1 MGCITLKRQI
11 IIKKKNT
18 LKDLTI
24 TSGQFV
30 KEGLG
35 DLYSNYELCDY
46 IGKGGF
52 GRVYKVRHKLSN
64 QFRAMKIIQCK
75 SSSEHH
81 SSSSAINKEINIL
94 KNLDHPNIIKV
105 YEFYQSEKYVY
116 IINELCTGGEL
127 FDKIVDVKHFSESVA
142 CNIMRQ
148 ILSVVAYCHENG
160 VIHRDLKPENILIES
175 SEEKNKEFF
184 HIKVIDFG
192 TCEILKKK
200 KLTEQ
205 IGTSFYIAP
214 EVLKNGYNEKCDLW
228 SCGVILYILLC
239 GSPPFYGKNEKEI
252 FRKIIDGNFT
262 FRHKIW
268 NKISNEAKNLVLK
281 LLQVNPDKRLSA
293 KEALEDVWFQKNINV
308 NANQIDNKNSNN
320 FKIFI
325 KNITEFCAEQKL
337 QQATLAF
344 LVHNFAPKDELDEL
358 RKIFFAFDKNGDGK
372 LSKEEFVTGLTNN
385 NNNLNSLL
393 KENNNIQGLLKNIDQ
408 DNNGYIGFEE
418 FLIASINKEKI
429 LTEQNLKMAFNVF
442 DRDKSGGISQ
452 NELKYILGEY
462 NVNAK
467 EHLWHKMIQQID
479 LNQDGQISYE
489 EFHKMMM
496 DVIHNKNKRFSMQLK
511 KLLLSDNNLDENPMK
526 NNETIFESRPK
537 KSLLKSKS
545 DLHLKKYLIAEDED
559 EDKLNLIKNKN
570 NDNKQKDEN
579 KNKTEIVYKE
589 KK

>member
-1 MGCITLKRQI
+1 M
-11 IIKKKNT
+11 
-18 LKDLTI
+18 KDLTI
-24 TSGQFV
+24 ASGQFV
-30 KEGLG
+30 KEGIG
-35 DLYSNYELCDY
+35 DLYSNYELCNY

-64 QFRAMKIIQCK
+64 QYRAMKIIQCK
-75 SSSEHH
+75 STSENH
-81 SSSSAINKEINIL
+81 SIAINKEINIL

-105 YEFYQSEKYVY
+105 YEFYSSEKYVY

-127 FDKIVDVKHFSESVA
+127 FDKIVDVKHFSESAA

-148 ILSVVAYCHENG
+148 LLSAVAYCHENG

-175 SEEKNKEFF
+175 SEEKDKEFF
-184 HIKVIDFG
+184 QIKVIDFG

-252 FRKIIDGNFT
+252 FRKILDGNFT

-268 NKISNEAKNLVLK
+268 NKISTEAKNLVLK
-281 LLQVNPDKRLSA
+281 LLQVNPAKRLSA
-293 KEALEDVWFQKNINV
+293 QDALEDVWFKKNFNINSLE
-308 NANQIDNKNSNN
+308 NSSS
-320 FKIFI
+320 FKYFL

-358 RKIFFAFDKNGDGK
+358 KKIFFAFDKNGDGK
-372 LSKEEFVTGLTNN
+372 LSKEEFVKGLSNN
-385 NNNLNSLL
+385 NTSLNSIL
-393 KENNNIQGLLKNIDQ
+393 KRDSSIKDLLKNIDS
-408 DNNGYIGFEE
+408 DNNGYISFEE

-429 LTEQNLKMAFNVF
+429 LTEKNLKMAFDVF
-442 DRDKSGGISQ
+442 DRDKSGGICQ

-467 EHLWHKMIQQID
+467 EHLWQKMIQQID

-496 DVIHNKNKRFSMQLK
+496 DVINNKNKRFSMEIQ
-511 KLLLSDNNLDENPMK
+511 KLLLMDDSMLGNSKQNATVYESRSKKNLFDSKDSSINLK
-526 NNETIFESRPK
+526 CNNEEN
-537 KSLLKSKS
+537 SKS
-545 DLHLKKYLIAEDED
+545 
-559 EDKLNLIKNKN
+559 N
-570 NDNKQKDEN
+570 NNGVIIFNEGK
-579 KNKTEIVYKE
+579 
-589 KK
+589 

>member
-1 MGCITLKRQI
+1 
-11 IIKKKNT
+11 
-18 LKDLTI
+18 
-24 TSGQFV
+24 
-30 KEGLG
+30 
-35 DLYSNYELCDY
+35 
-46 IGKGGF
+46 
-52 GRVYKVRHKLSN
+52 
-64 QFRAMKIIQCK
+64 MKIIQCK
-75 SSSEHH
+75 SSTENH
-81 SSSSAINKEINIL
+81 SSAINKEINIL
-94 KNLDHPNIIKV
+94 KDLDHPNILKV
-105 YEFYQSEKYVY
+105 YEFYSSEKYIY

-127 FDKIVDVKHFSESVA
+127 FDKIVDVKYFSESVA

-148 ILSVVAYCHENG
+148 LLSAVAYCHEKG

-175 SEEKNKEFF
+175 SEEKDKEFF

-252 FRKIIDGNFT
+252 FKKILDGNFS

-268 NKISNEAKNLVLK
+268 NKISTEGKNLVLK
-281 LLQVNPDKRLSA
+281 LLQVNPMKRLSA
-293 KEALEDVWFQKNINV
+293 QEALEDVWFKKNLNINTLEKE
-308 NANQIDNKNSNN
+308 KNSHGY
-320 FKIFI
+320 KIFL

-344 LVHNFAPKDELDEL
+344 LVHNFAPKEELYEL
-358 RKIFFAFDKNGDGK
+358 KKIFFAFDKNGDGK

-385 NNNLNSLL
+385 NNNLNTIL
-393 KENNNIQGLLKNIDQ
+393 KGDSSIEGLLKNIDS

-429 LTEQNLKMAFNVF
+429 LTEKNLKLAFDVF
-442 DRDKSGGISQ
+442 DRDKSGKISQ

-467 EHLWHKMIQQID
+467 EHLWQKMIQQID

-496 DVIHNKNKRFSMQLK
+496 DVINNKNKRFSMQIK
-511 KLLLSDNNLDENPMK
+511 KLLLMDNNENSDNNDISEINRTAIFK
-526 NNETIFESRPK
+526 NAKQNATVYESRPK
-537 KSLLKSKS
+537 NNLL
-545 DLHLKKYLIAEDED
+545 EE
-559 EDKLNLIKNKN
+559 
-570 NDNKQKDEN
+570 
-579 KNKTEIVYKE
+579 KNKTDINNDDKDKNKDEGEDKDKDKDKNKDEGEDKDKDKNKDDDKNKE
-589 KK
+589 KEKDNDGDKDGDNKKNNIEPIILKKE

>member
-1 MGCITLKRQI
+1 M
-11 IIKKKNT
+11 
-18 LKDLTI
+18 
-24 TSGQFV
+24 
-30 KEGLG
+30 G
-35 DLYSNYELCDY
+35 DLYSNYELCNY

-64 QFRAMKIIQCK
+64 QYRAMKIIQCK
-75 SSSEHH
+75 SSSEQHTL
-81 SSSSAINKEINIL
+81 AINKEINIL

-105 YEFYQSEKYVY
+105 YEFYSSEKYVY

-148 ILSVVAYCHENG
+148 LLSAIAYCHEKG

-175 SEEKNKEFF
+175 SEEKNKDFF
-184 HIKVIDFG
+184 NIKVIDFG

-252 FRKIIDGNFT
+252 FKKILDGNFT

-268 NKISNEAKNLVLK
+268 NKISTEAKNLVLK
-281 LLQVNPDKRLSA
+281 LLQVNPTKRISA
-293 KEALEDVWFQKNINV
+293 QEALEDVWFQKNLSIN
-308 NANQIDNKNSNN
+308 NPLENSHNSNN
-320 FKIFI
+320 YKLFI

-344 LVHNFAPKDELDEL
+344 LVHNFAPKEELDEL
-358 RKIFFAFDKNGDGK
+358 KKIFFAFDKNGDGK
-372 LSKEEFVTGLTNN
+372 LSKEEFVKGLTNN
-385 NNNLNSLL
+385 NTNLNTIL
-393 KENNNIQGLLKNIDQ
+393 KSDSSIEGLLKNIDS

-429 LTEQNLKMAFNVF
+429 LTEKNLKLAFNVF

-452 NELKYILGEY
+452 NELKYILGEH

-467 EHLWHKMIQQID
+467 EHLWQKMIEQID

-496 DVIHNKNKRFSMQLK
+496 DVINNKNKRFSMQLK
-511 KLLLSDNNLDENPMK
+511 KLLLMDTNTEMDRSILGTNKQNA
-526 NNETIFESRPK
+526 TVFESRPK
-537 KSLLKSKS
+537 KNILES
-545 DLHLKKYLIAEDED
+545 
-559 EDKLNLIKNKN
+559 N
-570 NDNKQKDEN
+570 NDLLNFD
-579 KNKTEIVYKE
+579 KNDKKKKEE
-589 KK
+589 KKNIENHENNENENIAIYKDIK

>member
-1 MGCITLKRQI
+1 M
-11 IIKKKNT
+11 KKNT
-18 LKDLTI
+18 LRDLTI

-30 KEGLG
+30 KEGIG
-35 DLYSNYELCDY
+35 DLYSNYELCNY

-52 GRVYKVRHKLSN
+52 GRVYKVHHKLSN
-64 QFRAMKIIQCK
+64 QYRAMKIIKCK
-75 SSSEHH
+75 STTDNH
-81 SSSSAINKEINIL
+81 SSTINKEINIL

-105 YEFYQSEKYVY
+105 YEFFQSEKYVY

-127 FDKIVDVKHFSESVA
+127 FDKIVDVKFFSENVA

-148 ILSVVAYCHENG
+148 LLSAVAYCHENG
-160 VIHRDLKPENILIES
+160 VIHRDLKPENILIEN
-175 SEEKNKEFF
+175 SEEKDKEFF

-214 EVLKNGYNEKCDLW
+214 EVIKNSYNEKCDLW

-252 FRKIIDGNFT
+252 FKKIIEGNFT

-281 LLQVNPDKRLSA
+281 LLQVNPDKRISA
-293 KEALEDVWFQKNINV
+293 KDSLEDIWFKKNINM
-308 NANQIDNKNSNN
+308 NSLENNKKSSNYRL
-320 FKIFI
+320 FL

-337 QQATLAF
+337 QQATLTF
-344 LVHNFAPKDELDEL
+344 LVHNFAPKDELNEL
-358 RKIFFAFDKNGDGK
+358 KKIFFAFDKNGDGK
-372 LSKEEFVTGLTNN
+372 ISKEEFVTGLSNN
-385 NNNLNSLL
+385 NDNLNSLL
-393 KENNNIQGLLKNIDQ
+393 KEDDNIQGLINNMDQ

-429 LTEQNLKMAFNVF
+429 LTEKNLKMAFNVF

-452 NELKYILGEY
+452 NELKFILGEY

-467 EHLWHKMIQQID
+467 EHLWKKMIQQID

-511 KLLLSDNNLDENPMK
+511 KLLLMDNNLDIDDSIMDNKKKSNVTFLGP
-526 NNETIFESRPK
+526 RPK
-537 KSLLKSKS
+537 GNLLRSKTVLS
-545 DLHLKKYLIAEDED
+545 FKRHLIDKDDKDDMDKK
-559 EDKLNLIKNKN
+559 
-570 NDNKQKDEN
+570 DNKTN
-579 KNKTEIVYKE
+579 K
-589 KK
+589 KKK

>member
-1 MGCITLKRQI
+1 M
-11 IIKKKNT
+11 
-18 LKDLTI
+18 KDLTI
-24 TSGQFV
+24 ASGQFV
-30 KEGLG
+30 KEGIG
-35 DLYSNYELCDY
+35 DLYSNYELCNY

-64 QFRAMKIIQCK
+64 QYRAMKIIQCK
-75 SSSEHH
+75 STSENH
-81 SSSSAINKEINIL
+81 SIAINKEINIL

-105 YEFYQSEKYVY
+105 YEFYSSEKYVY

-127 FDKIVDVKHFSESVA
+127 FDKIVDVKHFSESAA

-148 ILSVVAYCHENG
+148 LLSAVAYCHENG

-175 SEEKNKEFF
+175 SEEKDKEFF
-184 HIKVIDFG
+184 QIKVIDFG

-252 FRKIIDGNFT
+252 FRKILDGNFT

-268 NKISNEAKNLVLK
+268 NKISTEAKNLVLK
-281 LLQVNPDKRLSA
+281 LLQVNPAKRLSA
-293 KEALEDVWFQKNINV
+293 QEALEDVWFKKNFNINSLE
-308 NANQIDNKNSNN
+308 NSSS
-320 FKIFI
+320 FKYFL

-358 RKIFFAFDKNGDGK
+358 KKIFFAFDKNGDGK
-372 LSKEEFVTGLTNN
+372 LSKEEFVKGLSNN
-385 NNNLNSLL
+385 NTSLNSIL
-393 KENNNIQGLLKNIDQ
+393 KRDSSIKDLLKNIDS
-408 DNNGYIGFEE
+408 DNNGYISFEE

-429 LTEQNLKMAFNVF
+429 LTEKNLKMAFDVF
-442 DRDKSGGISQ
+442 DRDKSGGICQ

-467 EHLWHKMIQQID
+467 EHLWQKMIQQID

-496 DVIHNKNKRFSMQLK
+496 DVINNKNKRFSMEIQ
-511 KLLLSDNNLDENPMK
+511 KLLLMEDTMLGNSKQNATVYESRSKKNLFDSKGSSINLK
-526 NNETIFESRPK
+526 SNNEENNKSNNNGVIIF
-537 KSLLKSKS
+537 
-545 DLHLKKYLIAEDED
+545 
-559 EDKLNLIKNKN
+559 
-570 NDNKQKDEN
+570 
-579 KNKTEIVYKE
+579 KE
-589 KK
+589 GK

>member
-1 MGCITLKRQI
+1 M
-11 IIKKKNT
+11 
-18 LKDLTI
+18 
-24 TSGQFV
+24 
-30 KEGLG
+30 G
-35 DLYSNYELCDY
+35 DLYSNYELCNY

-64 QFRAMKIIQCK
+64 QYRAMKIIQCK
-75 SSSEHH
+75 SSSEQHTL
-81 SSSSAINKEINIL
+81 AINKEINIL

-105 YEFYQSEKYVY
+105 YEFYSSEKYVY

-142 CNIMRQ
+142 CYIMRQ
-148 ILSVVAYCHENG
+148 LLSAIAYCHEKG

-175 SEEKNKEFF
+175 SEEKNKDFF
-184 HIKVIDFG
+184 NIKVIDFG

-252 FRKIIDGNFT
+252 FKKILDGNFT

-268 NKISNEAKNLVLK
+268 NKISTEAKNLVLK
-281 LLQVNPDKRLSA
+281 LLQVNPTKRISA
-293 KEALEDVWFQKNINV
+293 QEALDDVWFQKNFSIN
-308 NANQIDNKNSNN
+308 NPLENSHNSNN
-320 FKIFI
+320 YKLFI

-344 LVHNFAPKDELDEL
+344 LVHNFAPKEELDEL
-358 RKIFFAFDKNGDGK
+358 KKIFFAFDKNGDGK
-372 LSKEEFVTGLTNN
+372 LSKEEFVKGLTNN
-385 NNNLNSLL
+385 NTNLNTIL
-393 KENNNIQGLLKNIDQ
+393 KSDSSIEGLLKNIDS

-429 LTEQNLKMAFNVF
+429 LTEKNLKLAFNVF

-452 NELKYILGEY
+452 NELKYILGEH

-467 EHLWHKMIQQID
+467 EHLWQKMIEQID

-496 DVIHNKNKRFSMQLK
+496 DVINNKNKRFSMQLK
-511 KLLLSDNNLDENPMK
+511 KLLLMDTNTEVDRSILGTNKQNA
-526 NNETIFESRPK
+526 TVFESRPK
-537 KSLLKSKS
+537 KNILES
-545 DLHLKKYLIAEDED
+545 
-559 EDKLNLIKNKN
+559 N
-570 NDNKQKDEN
+570 NDILNFD
-579 KNKTEIVYKE
+579 KNDKKKEEE
-589 KK
+589 KKNIENHENHENNENENIAIYKDIK

>member
-1 MGCITLKRQI
+1 
-11 IIKKKNT
+11 
-18 LKDLTI
+18 
-24 TSGQFV
+24 
-30 KEGLG
+30 
-35 DLYSNYELCDY
+35 
-46 IGKGGF
+46 
-52 GRVYKVRHKLSN
+52 
-64 QFRAMKIIQCK
+64 MKIIQCK
-75 SSSEHH
+75 SSTENH
-81 SSSSAINKEINIL
+81 SSAINKEINIL
-94 KNLDHPNIIKV
+94 KDLDHPNILKV
-105 YEFYQSEKYVY
+105 YEFYSSEKYIY

-127 FDKIVDVKHFSESVA
+127 FDKIVDVKYFSESVA

-148 ILSVVAYCHENG
+148 LLSAVAYCHEKG

-175 SEEKNKEFF
+175 SEEKDKEFF

-252 FRKIIDGNFT
+252 FKKILDGNFS

-268 NKISNEAKNLVLK
+268 NKISTEGKNLVLK
-281 LLQVNPDKRLSA
+281 LLQVNPMKRLSA
-293 KEALEDVWFQKNINV
+293 QEALEDVWFKKNLNINTLEKE
-308 NANQIDNKNSNN
+308 KNSHGY
-320 FKIFI
+320 KIFL

-344 LVHNFAPKDELDEL
+344 LVHNFAPKEELYEL
-358 RKIFFAFDKNGDGK
+358 KKIFFAFDKNGDGK

-385 NNNLNSLL
+385 NNNLNTIL
-393 KENNNIQGLLKNIDQ
+393 KGDSSIEGLLKNIDS

-429 LTEQNLKMAFNVF
+429 LTEKNLKLAFDVF
-442 DRDKSGGISQ
+442 DRDKSGKISQ

-467 EHLWHKMIQQID
+467 EHLWQKMIQQID

-496 DVIHNKNKRFSMQLK
+496 DVINNKNKRFSMQIK
-511 KLLLSDNNLDENPMK
+511 KLLLMDNNENSDNNDISEINRTAIFK
-526 NNETIFESRPK
+526 NAKQNATVYESRPK
-537 KSLLKSKS
+537 NNLL
-545 DLHLKKYLIAEDED
+545 EE
-559 EDKLNLIKNKN
+559 
-570 NDNKQKDEN
+570 
-579 KNKTEIVYKE
+579 KNKTDINNDDKDKNKDEGEDKDKDKDKNKDEGEDKDKDKNKDDDKDKE
-589 KK
+589 KEKDNDGDKDGDNKKNNIEPIILKKE

>member
-1 MGCITLKRQI
+1 M
-11 IIKKKNT
+11 
-18 LKDLTI
+18 
-24 TSGQFV
+24 
-30 KEGLG
+30 G
-35 DLYSNYELCDY
+35 DLYSNYELCNY

-64 QFRAMKIIQCK
+64 QYRAMKIIQCK
-75 SSSEHH
+75 SSSEQHTL
-81 SSSSAINKEINIL
+81 AINKEINIL

-105 YEFYQSEKYVY
+105 YEFYSSEKYVY

-148 ILSVVAYCHENG
+148 LLSAIAYCHEKG

-175 SEEKNKEFF
+175 SEEKNKDFF
-184 HIKVIDFG
+184 NIKVIDFG

-252 FRKIIDGNFT
+252 FKKILDGNFT

-268 NKISNEAKNLVLK
+268 NKISTEAKNLVLK
-281 LLQVNPDKRLSA
+281 LLQVNPTKRISA
-293 KEALEDVWFQKNINV
+293 QEALEDVWFQKNLSIN
-308 NANQIDNKNSNN
+308 NPLENSHNSNN
-320 FKIFI
+320 YKLFI

-344 LVHNFAPKDELDEL
+344 LVHNFAPKEELDEL
-358 RKIFFAFDKNGDGK
+358 KKIFFAFDKNGDGK
-372 LSKEEFVTGLTNN
+372 LSKEEFVKGLTNN
-385 NNNLNSLL
+385 NTNLNTIL
-393 KENNNIQGLLKNIDQ
+393 KSDSSIEGLLKNIDS

-429 LTEQNLKMAFNVF
+429 LTEKNLKLAFNVF

-452 NELKYILGEY
+452 NELKYILGEH

-467 EHLWHKMIQQID
+467 EHLWQKMIEQID

-496 DVIHNKNKRFSMQLK
+496 DVINNKNKRFSMQLK
-511 KLLLSDNNLDENPMK
+511 KLLLMDANTEMDRSILGTNKQNA
-526 NNETIFESRPK
+526 TVFESRPK
-537 KSLLKSKS
+537 KNILES
-545 DLHLKKYLIAEDED
+545 
-559 EDKLNLIKNKN
+559 N
-570 NDNKQKDEN
+570 NDLLNFD
-579 KNKTEIVYKE
+579 KNDKKKEEE
-589 KK
+589 KKNIENNENIAIYKDIK

>member
-1 MGCITLKRQI
+1 
-11 IIKKKNT
+11 
-18 LKDLTI
+18 
-24 TSGQFV
+24 
-30 KEGLG
+30 
-35 DLYSNYELCDY
+35 
-46 IGKGGF
+46 
-52 GRVYKVRHKLSN
+52 
-64 QFRAMKIIQCK
+64 MKIIQCK
-75 SSSEHH
+75 SISDNH
-81 SSSSAINKEINIL
+81 SSTINKEINIL

-127 FDKIVDVKHFSESVA
+127 FDKIVDVKFFSENVA
-142 CNIMRQ
+142 SNIMRQ
-148 ILSVVAYCHENG
+148 LLSAVAYCHENG
-160 VIHRDLKPENILIES
+160 VIHRDLKPENILIEN
-175 SEEKNKEFF
+175 SEEKDKEFF

-214 EVLKNGYNEKCDLW
+214 EVIKNSYNEKCDLW

-252 FRKIIDGNFT
+252 FKKIIEGNFT

-268 NKISNEAKNLVLK
+268 NKISTEAKNLVLK
-281 LLQVNPDKRLSA
+281 LLKVNPDKRLSA
-293 KEALEDVWFQKNINV
+293 KEALEDIWFKKNVTLNSLE
-308 NANQIDNKNSNN
+308 NNKKSSNYRL
-320 FKIFI
+320 FL

-344 LVHNFAPKDELDEL
+344 LVHNFAPKEELNEL
-358 RKIFFAFDKNGDGK
+358 KKIFFAFDKNGDGK
-372 LSKEEFVTGLTNN
+372 ISKEEFVTGLSNN
-385 NNNLNSLL
+385 NNNLNSIL
-393 KENNNIQGLLKNIDQ
+393 KEDDNIQGLLNNIDQ

-429 LTEQNLKMAFNVF
+429 LTEKNLKMAFNVF

-452 NELKYILGEY
+452 NELKFILGEY

-467 EHLWHKMIQQID
+467 EHLWKKMIQQID

-511 KLLLSDNNLDENPMK
+511 KLLLMDNNLDIDDSIMDNKKK
-526 NNETIFESRPK
+526 NNVTFLGPRPK
-537 KSLLKSKS
+537 GNLLRSKTVLS
-545 DLHLKKYLIAEDED
+545 FKNHMIDK
-559 EDKLNLIKNKN
+559 EDK
-570 NDNKQKDEN
+570 DDKDKKCKKDKKEN
-579 KNKTEIVYKE
+579 K
-589 KK
+589 KKK

>member
-1 MGCITLKRQI
+1 
-11 IIKKKNT
+11 
-18 LKDLTI
+18 
-24 TSGQFV
+24 
-30 KEGLG
+30 
-35 DLYSNYELCDY
+35 
-46 IGKGGF
+46 
-52 GRVYKVRHKLSN
+52 
-64 QFRAMKIIQCK
+64 MKIIQCK
-75 SSSEHH
+75 SSTENH
-81 SSSSAINKEINIL
+81 SSAINKEINIL
-94 KNLDHPNIIKV
+94 KDLDHPNILKV
-105 YEFYQSEKYVY
+105 YEFYSSEKYIY

-127 FDKIVDVKHFSESVA
+127 FDKIVDVKYFSESVA

-148 ILSVVAYCHENG
+148 LLSAVAYCHEKG

-175 SEEKNKEFF
+175 SEEKDKEFF

-252 FRKIIDGNFT
+252 FKKILDGNFS

-268 NKISNEAKNLVLK
+268 NKISTEGKNLVLK
-281 LLQVNPDKRLSA
+281 LLQVNPMKRLSA
-293 KEALEDVWFQKNINV
+293 QEALEDVWFKKNLNINTLEKE
-308 NANQIDNKNSNN
+308 KNSHGY
-320 FKIFI
+320 KIFL

-344 LVHNFAPKDELDEL
+344 LVHNFAPKEELYEL
-358 RKIFFAFDKNGDGK
+358 KKIFFAFDKNGDGK

-385 NNNLNSLL
+385 NNNLNTIL
-393 KENNNIQGLLKNIDQ
+393 KGDSSIEGLLKNIDS

-429 LTEQNLKMAFNVF
+429 LTEKNLKLAFDVF
-442 DRDKSGGISQ
+442 DRDKSGKISQ

-467 EHLWHKMIQQID
+467 EHLWQKMIQQID

-496 DVIHNKNKRFSMQLK
+496 DVINNKNKRFSMQIK
-511 KLLLSDNNLDENPMK
+511 KLLLMDNNENSDNNDISEINRTAIFK
-526 NNETIFESRPK
+526 NAKQNATVYESRPK
-537 KSLLKSKS
+537 NNLLEEKNKT
-545 DLHLKKYLIAEDED
+545 DINNDDKDKNKDEGEDKDKDKNKNEGEDKDKDKNKD
-559 EDKLNLIKNKN
+559 EDKEKEKDKDKDEDNKKN
-570 NDNKQKDEN
+570 NIEP
-579 KNKTEIVYKE
+579 IILKE
-589 KK
+589 E

>member
-1 MGCITLKRQI
+1 
-11 IIKKKNT
+11 
-18 LKDLTI
+18 
-24 TSGQFV
+24 
-30 KEGLG
+30 
-35 DLYSNYELCDY
+35 
-46 IGKGGF
+46 
-52 GRVYKVRHKLSN
+52 
-64 QFRAMKIIQCK
+64 MKIIQCK
-75 SSSEHH
+75 SSTENH
-81 SSSSAINKEINIL
+81 SSAINKEINIL
-94 KNLDHPNIIKV
+94 KDLDHPNILKV
-105 YEFYQSEKYVY
+105 YEFYSSEKYIY

-127 FDKIVDVKHFSESVA
+127 FDKIVDVKYFSESVA

-148 ILSVVAYCHENG
+148 LLSAVAYCHEKG

-175 SEEKNKEFF
+175 SEEKDKEFF

-252 FRKIIDGNFT
+252 FKKILDGNFS

-268 NKISNEAKNLVLK
+268 NKISTEGKNLVLK
-281 LLQVNPDKRLSA
+281 LLQVNPMKRLSA
-293 KEALEDVWFQKNINV
+293 QEALEDVWFQKNLNINTLEKE
-308 NANQIDNKNSNN
+308 KNSHGY
-320 FKIFI
+320 KIFL

-344 LVHNFAPKDELDEL
+344 LVHNFAPKEELYEL
-358 RKIFFAFDKNGDGK
+358 KKIFFAFDKNGDGK

-385 NNNLNSLL
+385 NNNLNTIL
-393 KENNNIQGLLKNIDQ
+393 KGDSSIEGLLKNIDS

-429 LTEQNLKMAFNVF
+429 LTEKNLKLAFDVF
-442 DRDKSGGISQ
+442 DRDKSGKISQ

-467 EHLWHKMIQQID
+467 EHLWQKMIQQID

-496 DVIHNKNKRFSMQLK
+496 DVINNKNKRFSMQIK
-511 KLLLSDNNLDENPMK
+511 KLLLMDNNENSDNNDISEINRTAIFK
-526 NNETIFESRPK
+526 NAKQNATVYESRPK
-537 KSLLKSKS
+537 NNLL
-545 DLHLKKYLIAEDED
+545 EE
-559 EDKLNLIKNKN
+559 
-570 NDNKQKDEN
+570 
-579 KNKTEIVYKE
+579 KNKTDINNDDKDKNKDEGEDKDKDKDKNKDEGEDKDKDKNKDDDKDKE
-589 KK
+589 KEKDNDGDKDGDNKKNNIEPIILKKE

>member
-1 MGCITLKRQI
+1 
-11 IIKKKNT
+11 
-18 LKDLTI
+18 
-24 TSGQFV
+24 
-30 KEGLG
+30 
-35 DLYSNYELCDY
+35 
-46 IGKGGF
+46 
-52 GRVYKVRHKLSN
+52 
-64 QFRAMKIIQCK
+64 MKIIKCK
-75 SSSEHH
+75 SSSEYH
-81 SSSSAINKEINIL
+81 SSAINKEINIL

-105 YEFYQSEKYVY
+105 YEFYQSEKYIY

-127 FDKIVDVKHFSESVA
+127 FDKIVDVKYFSENVA
-142 CNIMRQ
+142 SNIMRQ
-148 ILSVVAYCHENG
+148 LLSVVAYCHENG

-175 SEEKNKEFF
+175 SEEKDKEFF

-228 SCGVILYILLC
+228 SCGVILYILLS

-252 FRKIIDGNFT
+252 FKKILEGNFT

-268 NKISNEAKNLVLK
+268 NKISNEAKSLVLK
-281 LLQVNPDKRLSA
+281 LLQVNPNKRLSA
-293 KEALEDVWFQKNINV
+293 KEALEDVWFQKNLNINV
-308 NANQIDNKNSNN
+308 NQIDNKNSNN
-320 FKIFI
+320 FQIFI

-344 LVHNFAPKDELDEL
+344 LVHNFAPKEELDEL
-358 RKIFFAFDKNGDGK
+358 KKIFFAFDKNGDGK

-385 NNNLNSLL
+385 NNSLNSLL
-393 KENNNIQGLLKNIDQ
+393 KKNNSIQGLLKNIDQ

-467 EHLWHKMIQQID
+467 EHLWKKMIQQID

-489 EFHKMMM
+489 EFRKMMM
-496 DVIHNKNKRFSMQLK
+496 DVINNKNKRFSMQLK
-511 KLLLSDNNLDENPMK
+511 KLLLKDNNLDDDNLIENPMK
-526 NNETIFESRPK
+526 NNENAFGSRPK
-537 KSLLKSKS
+537 NSLLKSKS
-545 DLHLKKYLIAEDED
+545 YLHLKKRLIAEDD
-559 EDKLNLIKNKN
+559 
-570 NDNKQKDEN
+570 DEN
-579 KNKTEIVYKE
+579 DLNEIKI
-589 KK
+589 

>member
-1 MGCITLKRQI
+1 
-11 IIKKKNT
+11 
-18 LKDLTI
+18 
-24 TSGQFV
+24 
-30 KEGLG
+30 
-35 DLYSNYELCDY
+35 
-46 IGKGGF
+46 
-52 GRVYKVRHKLSN
+52 
-64 QFRAMKIIQCK
+64 MKIIQCK
-75 SSSEHH
+75 SSTENH
-81 SSSSAINKEINIL
+81 SSAINKEINIL
-94 KNLDHPNIIKV
+94 KDLDHPNILKV
-105 YEFYQSEKYVY
+105 YEFYSSEKYIY

-127 FDKIVDVKHFSESVA
+127 FDKIVDVKYFSESVA

-148 ILSVVAYCHENG
+148 LLSAVAYCHEKG

-175 SEEKNKEFF
+175 SEEKDKEFF

-252 FRKIIDGNFT
+252 FKKILDGNFS

-268 NKISNEAKNLVLK
+268 NKISTEGKNLVLK
-281 LLQVNPDKRLSA
+281 LLQVNPMKRLSA
-293 KEALEDVWFQKNINV
+293 QEALEDVWFKKNLNINTLEKE
-308 NANQIDNKNSNN
+308 KNSHGY
-320 FKIFI
+320 KIFL

-344 LVHNFAPKDELDEL
+344 LVHNFAPKEELYEL
-358 RKIFFAFDKNGDGK
+358 KKIFFAFDKNGDGK

-385 NNNLNSLL
+385 NNNLNTIL
-393 KENNNIQGLLKNIDQ
+393 KGDSSIEGLLKNIDS

-429 LTEQNLKMAFNVF
+429 LTEKNLKLAFDVF
-442 DRDKSGGISQ
+442 DRDKSGKISQ

-467 EHLWHKMIQQID
+467 EHLWQKMIKQID

-496 DVIHNKNKRFSMQLK
+496 DVINNKNKRFSMQIK
-511 KLLLSDNNLDENPMK
+511 KLLLMDNNENSDNNDISEINRTAIFK
-526 NNETIFESRPK
+526 NAKQNATVYESRPK
-537 KSLLKSKS
+537 NNLL
-545 DLHLKKYLIAEDED
+545 EE
-559 EDKLNLIKNKN
+559 
-570 NDNKQKDEN
+570 
-579 KNKTEIVYKE
+579 KNKTDINNDDKDKNKDEGEDKDKDKDKNKDEGEDKYKDKNKDDDKNKE
-589 KK
+589 KEKDNDGDKDGDNKKNNIEPIILKKE

>member
-1 MGCITLKRQI
+1 M
-11 IIKKKNT
+11 KKNT

-30 KEGLG
+30 KEGMG
-35 DLYSNYELCDY
+35 GLYSNYELCNY

-52 GRVYKVRHKLSN
+52 GRVYKVHHKLSN
-64 QFRAMKIIQCK
+64 QYRAMKIIQCK
-75 SSSEHH
+75 SISDHH
-81 SSSSAINKEINIL
+81 SSTINKEINIL

-127 FDKIVDVKHFSESVA
+127 FDKIVDVKFFSENVA
-142 CNIMRQ
+142 SNIMRQ
-148 ILSVVAYCHENG
+148 LLSAVAYCHENG
-160 VIHRDLKPENILIES
+160 VIHRDLKPENILIEN
-175 SEEKNKEFF
+175 SEEKDKEFF

-214 EVLKNGYNEKCDLW
+214 EVIKNSYNEKCDLW

-252 FRKIIDGNFT
+252 FKKIIEGNFT

-268 NKISNEAKNLVLK
+268 NKISSEAKNLVLK

-293 KEALEDVWFQKNINV
+293 KEALEDIWFKKNINV
-308 NANQIDNKNSNN
+308 NSLENNKKSSNYRL
-320 FKIFI
+320 FL

-344 LVHNFAPKDELDEL
+344 LVHNFAPKEELNEL
-358 RKIFFAFDKNGDGK
+358 KKIFFAFDKNGDGK
-372 LSKEEFVTGLTNN
+372 ISKEEFVTGLSNN
-385 NNNLNSLL
+385 NDNLNSLL
-393 KENNNIQGLLKNIDQ
+393 KDDDNIQGLLKNIDQ

-429 LTEQNLKMAFNVF
+429 LTEKNLKMAFNVF

-452 NELKYILGEY
+452 NELKFILGEY

-467 EHLWHKMIQQID
+467 EHLWKKMIQQID

-511 KLLLSDNNLDENPMK
+511 KLLLMDNNLDNDDSIMDNKKK
-526 NNETIFESRPK
+526 NNVTFLGPRPK
-537 KSLLKSKS
+537 GNLLRSKTVFS
-545 DLHLKKYLIAEDED
+545 FKKHLIDQDDKDDKNKK
-559 EDKLNLIKNKN
+559 NNKN
-570 NDNKQKDEN
+570 N
-579 KNKTEIVYKE
+579 
-589 KK
+589 KKKK

>member
-1 MGCITLKRQI
+1 M
-11 IIKKKNT
+11 
-18 LKDLTI
+18 KDLTI
-24 TSGQFV
+24 ASGQFV
-30 KEGLG
+30 KEGIG
-35 DLYSNYELCDY
+35 DLYSNYELCNY

-64 QFRAMKIIQCK
+64 QYRAMKIIQCK
-75 SSSEHH
+75 STSENH
-81 SSSSAINKEINIL
+81 SIAINKEINIL
-94 KNLDHPNIIKV
+94 KNLDHPNILKV
-105 YEFYQSEKYVY
+105 YEFYSSEKYVY

-127 FDKIVDVKHFSESVA
+127 FDKIVDVKHFSESAA

-148 ILSVVAYCHENG
+148 LLSAVAYCHENG

-175 SEEKNKEFF
+175 SEEKDKEFF
-184 HIKVIDFG
+184 QIKVIDFG

-252 FRKIIDGNFT
+252 FRKILDGNFT

-268 NKISNEAKNLVLK
+268 NKISTEAKNLVLK
-281 LLQVNPDKRLSA
+281 LLQVNPAKRLSA
-293 KEALEDVWFQKNINV
+293 QDALEDVWFKKNFNINSLE
-308 NANQIDNKNSNN
+308 NSSS
-320 FKIFI
+320 FKYFL

-358 RKIFFAFDKNGDGK
+358 KKIFFAFDKNGDGK
-372 LSKEEFVTGLTNN
+372 LSKEEFVKGLSNN
-385 NNNLNSLL
+385 NTSLNSIL
-393 KENNNIQGLLKNIDQ
+393 KRDSSIKDLLKNIDS
-408 DNNGYIGFEE
+408 DNNGYISFEE

-429 LTEQNLKMAFNVF
+429 LTEKNLKMAFDVF
-442 DRDKSGGISQ
+442 DRDKSGGICQ

-467 EHLWHKMIQQID
+467 EHLWQKMIQQID

-496 DVIHNKNKRFSMQLK
+496 DVINNKNKRFSMEIQ
-511 KLLLSDNNLDENPMK
+511 KLLLMDDSMLGNSKQNATVYESRSKKNLFDSKDSSINLK
-526 NNETIFESRPK
+526 CNNEEN
-537 KSLLKSKS
+537 SKS
-545 DLHLKKYLIAEDED
+545 
-559 EDKLNLIKNKN
+559 N
-570 NDNKQKDEN
+570 NNGVIIFNEGK
-579 KNKTEIVYKE
+579 
-589 KK
+589 

>member
-1 MGCITLKRQI
+1 M
-11 IIKKKNT
+11 
-18 LKDLTI
+18 
-24 TSGQFV
+24 
-30 KEGLG
+30 G
-35 DLYSNYELCDY
+35 DLYSNYELCNY

-64 QFRAMKIIQCK
+64 QYRAMKIIQCK
-75 SSSEHH
+75 SSSEQHTL
-81 SSSSAINKEINIL
+81 AINKEINIL

-105 YEFYQSEKYVY
+105 YEFYSSEKYVY

-148 ILSVVAYCHENG
+148 LLSAIAYCHEKG

-175 SEEKNKEFF
+175 SEEKNKDFF
-184 HIKVIDFG
+184 NIKVIDFG

-252 FRKIIDGNFT
+252 FKKILDGNFT

-268 NKISNEAKNLVLK
+268 NKISTEAKNLVLK
-281 LLQVNPDKRLSA
+281 LLQVNPTKRISA
-293 KEALEDVWFQKNINV
+293 QEALEDVWFQKNLSIN
-308 NANQIDNKNSNN
+308 NPLENSHNSNN
-320 FKIFI
+320 YKLFI

-344 LVHNFAPKDELDEL
+344 LVHNFAPKEELDEL
-358 RKIFFAFDKNGDGK
+358 KKIFFAFDKNGDGK
-372 LSKEEFVTGLTNN
+372 LSKEEFVKGLTNN
-385 NNNLNSLL
+385 NTNLNTIL
-393 KENNNIQGLLKNIDQ
+393 KSDSSIEGLLKNIDS

-429 LTEQNLKMAFNVF
+429 LTEKNLKLAFNVF

-452 NELKYILGEY
+452 NELKYILGEH

-467 EHLWHKMIQQID
+467 EHLWQKMIEQID

-496 DVIHNKNKRFSMQLK
+496 DVINNKNKRFSMQLK
-511 KLLLSDNNLDENPMK
+511 KLLLMDANTEMDRSILGTNKQNA
-526 NNETIFESRPK
+526 TVFESRPK
-537 KSLLKSKS
+537 KNILESNNDLLNFDKN
-545 DLHLKKYLIAEDED
+545 DKKKEE
-559 EDKLNLIKNKN
+559 EKKNIEN
-570 NDNKQKDEN
+570 NDNIAIYKDI
-579 KNKTEIVYKE
+579 K
-589 KK
+589 

>member
-1 MGCITLKRQI
+1 M
-11 IIKKKNT
+11 
-18 LKDLTI
+18 
-24 TSGQFV
+24 
-30 KEGLG
+30 G
-35 DLYSNYELCDY
+35 DLYSNYELCNY
-46 IGKGGF
+46 LGKGGF

-64 QFRAMKIIQCK
+64 QYRAMKIIQCK

-81 SSSSAINKEINIL
+81 SLTINKEINIL

-105 YEFYQSEKYVY
+105 YEFYSSEKYVY

-127 FDKIVDVKHFSESVA
+127 FDKIVDVKHFSELVA

-148 ILSVVAYCHENG
+148 LFSAVAYCHENG
-160 VIHRDLKPENILIES
+160 VIHRDLKPENILIEN
-175 SEEKNKEFF
+175 SEEKDKDFF

-252 FRKIIDGNFT
+252 FRKILDGNFT

-281 LLQVNPDKRLSA
+281 LLQVNPTKRISA
-293 KEALEDVWFQKNINV
+293 KEALEDVWFQKNFNLNNTLISNQNIN
-308 NANQIDNKNSNN
+308 NY
-320 FKIFI
+320 KIFI

-344 LVHNFAPKDELDEL
+344 LVHNFAPKEELNEL
-358 RKIFFAFDKNGDGK
+358 KKIFFAFDKNGDGK
-372 LSKEEFVTGLTNN
+372 LSKEEFVKGLTNN
-385 NNNLNSLL
+385 NNNLNSIL
-393 KENNNIQGLLKNIDQ
+393 KSDGSIEGLLKNIDS

-418 FLIASINKEKI
+418 FLMASINKEKI
-429 LTEQNLKMAFNVF
+429 LNETNLKLAFNVF

-452 NELKYILGEY
+452 NELKYILGEN
-462 NVNAK
+462 NVSAK
-467 EHLWHKMIQQID
+467 ENLWEKMIQQID

-489 EFHKMMM
+489 EFYKMMM
-496 DVIHNKNKRFSMQLK
+496 DVINNKNKRFSMQIK
-511 KLLLSDNNLDENPMK
+511 QLLLMDKIDNKTLIG
-526 NNETIFESRPK
+526 NNKQNATVLESRPK
-537 KSLLKSKS
+537 KSLLESKKIN
-545 DLHLKKYLIAEDED
+545 D
-559 EDKLNLIKNKN
+559 LNLNEKEAKKEIKEIKEEEKEVEKEEKELEKEKDNEKEKEKNNN
-570 NDNKQKDEN
+570 NDNN
-579 KNKTEIVYKE
+579 IFIYKE
-589 KK
+589 GK